1 MCDLRSKAP
10 RMHAMAGDG
19 LELLSLVEEFVVGQ
33 QDSKAEDIATG
44 VTTGQFTI
52 LKLVEGLGSVLTS
65 CEPRT
70 RGRGVQLLSSVI
82 QQCYANLQEQEVQV
96 LTKFY
101 ENRLK
106 DHYIIT
112 PHVLQGLK
120 SLTMSPALPSGL
132 AVSILGSLFQDIHV
146 QSLMQAERFC
156 VYSILLN
163 LMGSCEGELK
173 GLGANFVF
181 GFIQAMDGE
190 KDPRNLLLSFQIAQ
204 NIINRKYELGTFT
217 EELFEVTSCYFPI
230 DFNPPPNDP
239 HGITQKDLVLSLRA
253 VLSGTPQF
261 AEFLLPLLIEKL
273 DSDIQSAKLDALQTL
288 TACVASYGHKEL
300 KEFLP
305 SLWSSIRREVFQTA
319 SEKVESAGLSALHG
333 LTACLSRSVLTC
345 DSEDSLETFLNL
357 IVKDCQHHLC
367 EPDLKLVWPSA
378 KLLQAAA
385 SSSFRASCKI
395 SRVVV
400 PLLLEQYNHHVQ
412 STQRRTLLEVLQK
425 FIHSAKR
432 SPVEEGGESS
442 LAEYRQSLCSVVFCA
457 LSDSSSA
464 LQTSGLRTLMA
475 IGNHP
480 GLLFG
485 TDIELAVDH
494 LSKFILEDVDN
505 ETSLVAME
513 ASGSLAC
520 LHTTAFCSRMVP
532 ALKEKILSDC
542 LGGSG
547 ETPPAKSQQ
556 ALFLRIVR
564 ALAAI
569 STHPNLVRETVPI
582 LLQVLSASH
591 TGNVQI
597 RQEDVISVCQN
608 LQCIVELAQG
618 SEESACYFHETV
630 IPYVLGLSLQ
640 AAFHKERTLS
650 PLREEKVLSALVP
663 VFSAA
668 SGCSQHMLAAQTA
681 SQILMLFLVGDATF
695 LPENNVPQNVN
706 LLKSHS
712 DNSAQTQLVCLLMG
726 CVCSLPINAELPM
739 LDQLLT
745 ELEELSCTCLHPFT
759 YTSAAKCFA
768 GLVNKYPSGQKLDQ
782 LLENTL
788 TRIDTILTSTEPSSS
803 SNQKQAFTFLL
814 WLTKAL
820 LLRYHPLSAPL
831 TDKLLCLLVDPSL
844 GTLAADGFALLMND
858 PPDVLN
864 KACHA
869 DVRMMYRQRFFTE
882 TAPKLVQGFNSS
894 PKEMKSSYL
903 KALSHIL
910 NCLPKQVLISELP
923 ALLPLLL
930 EGVSCPDS
938 EVQLSTLSCLH
949 PLLLD
954 IPQVLTLHLET
965 LITKLLGLTSS
976 AAMKI
981 RIMSLRCLH
990 ALTQLPLHVIL
1001 PFRSRTL
1008 RALAVPLDDKKRL
1021 VRKEAVLARG
1031 EWFLLGG
1038 PGK

>member
-1 MCDLRSKAP
+1 MNSQRRRGGRWP
-10 RMHAMAGDG
+10 RK
-19 LELLSLVEEFVVGQ
+19 Q
-33 QDSKAEDIATG
+33 
-44 VTTGQFTI
+44 
-52 LKLVEGLGSVLTS
+52 
-65 CEPRT
+65 
-70 RGRGVQLLSSVI
+70 RGW
-82 QQCYANLQEQEVQV
+82 
-96 LTKFY
+96 
-101 ENRLK
+101 
-106 DHYIIT
+106 T
-112 PHVLQGLK
+112 PHGVHH
-120 SLTMSPALPSGL
+120 PHRPPHRNRRSG
-132 AVSILGSLFQDIHV
+132 SIPDRLRKDGDKESVATVRVDVHPGSL
-146 QSLMQAERFC
+146 AE
-156 VYSILLN
+156 
-163 LMGSCEGELK
+163 GPELK

-181 GFIQAMDGE
+181 GFIQAVDGE

-385 SSSFRASCKI
+385 SSSFRASCTI

-400 PLLLEQYNHHVQ
+400 PLLLEQYNNHVQ

-494 LSKFILEDVDN
+494 LSKFILEDVD
-505 ETSLVAME
+505 
-513 ASGSLAC
+513 
-520 LHTTAFCSRMVP
+520 
-532 ALKEKILSDC
+532 
-542 LGGSG
+542 
-547 ETPPAKSQQ
+547 
-556 ALFLRIVR
+556 
-564 ALAAI
+564 
-569 STHPNLVRETVPI
+569 
-582 LLQVLSASH
+582 
-591 TGNVQI
+591 
-597 RQEDVISVCQN
+597 
-608 LQCIVELAQG
+608 
-618 SEESACYFHETV
+618 HET
-630 IPYVLGLSLQ
+630 
-640 AAFHKERTLS
+640 R
-650 PLREEKVLSALVP
+650 
-663 VFSAA
+663 
-668 SGCSQHMLAAQTA
+668 LAAQTA

-706 LLKSHS
+706 LL
-712 DNSAQTQLVCLLMG
+712 
-726 CVCSLPINAELPM
+726 
-739 LDQLLT
+739 
-745 ELEELSCTCLHPFT
+745 
-759 YTSAAKCFA
+759 
-768 GLVNKYPSGQKLDQ
+768 
-782 LLENTL
+782 
-788 TRIDTILTSTEPSSS
+788 
-803 SNQKQAFTFLL
+803 
-814 WLTKAL
+814 
-820 LLRYHPLSAPL
+820 
-831 TDKLLCLLVDPSL
+831 KLLCLLVDPSL

-894 PKEMKSSYL
+894 PKANSS
-903 KALSHIL
+903 
-910 NCLPKQVLISELP
+910 PIS
-923 ALLPLLL
+923 A
-930 EGVSCPDS
+930 
-938 EVQLSTLSCLH
+938 STLLANS
-949 PLLLD
+949 
-954 IPQVLTLHLET
+954 T
-965 LITKLLGLTSS
+965 GGG
-976 AAMKI
+976 
-981 RIMSLRCLH
+981 RC
-990 ALTQLPLHVIL
+990 
-1001 PFRSRTL
+1001 
-1008 RALAVPLDDKKRL
+1008 
-1021 VRKEAVLARG
+1021 
-1031 EWFLLGG
+1031 
-1038 PGK
+1038 